1 MISPA
6 ESNHAAHLPPAGAR
20 RQGSGSLPRL
30 AQGVEYLH
38 QADQLQ
44 IL

>member
-6 ESNHAAHLPPAGAR
+6 ESDRAARLPPAGAR